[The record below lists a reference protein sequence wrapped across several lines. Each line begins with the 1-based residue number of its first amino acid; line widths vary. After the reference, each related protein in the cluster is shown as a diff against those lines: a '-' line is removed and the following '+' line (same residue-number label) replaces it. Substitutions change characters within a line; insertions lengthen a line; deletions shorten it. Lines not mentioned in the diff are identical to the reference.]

1 MSNKKHIP
9 HYKICKSCPFH
20 VQFLSMDKMIENYT
34 QKINE
39 CFDRSSIPNVALVP
53 EDFKKELIENGSI
66 SPEYKNKPLIF
77 RRK

>member
-1 MSNKKHIP
+1 
-9 HYKICKSCPFH
+9 
-20 VQFLSMDKMIENYT
+20 MDKVIENYT